1 MTLESSGLHQIS
13 SFELKLPK
21 YMVFCVVISSLGFFC
36 NGWVIGSANLPG
48 KVTHACENGLSHTYS
63 SIFPDCLPMNNAL
76 WGFAV
81 ASFCI
86 GGLIGSLNGGY
97 LQSKYG
103 RKKTITFNSLGYI
116 VGAILISCATSTA
129 MFIVG
134 RIMCGYSCGLGSLC
148 IPIYIGEISTT
159 KSRGMMGA
167 CTQGMI
173 TIGLLIS
180 SVIGLPLSQVPLWRV
195 SYTLGAIPAILQL
208 ITMPFCV
215 ESPRYL
221 ISKSHIDAART
232 SLQRLRPN
240 SNIEME
246 FYSMVEGQL
255 GPEAAMDIVTVK
267 NYNSIDKMD
276 AEDFATK
283 SDDLTKYSKNKEE
296 TLLDPMNLIE
306 IFRDPLI
313 RRIATIVIFVH
324 AFQQLV
330 GINAVMYYSTTI
342 FETVFNSSDMPMYM
356 SIVTVALNFISTV
369 ISILIID
376 RMGRRTLLLISVSG
390 ACLFSV
396 LLVIGYV
403 YNNGNLLVASVL
415 GYVFFFAVGTG
426 PIPWIITAELTP
438 VYASSSVGAV
448 ATSVNWSMNF
458 LIGQCFPVIFARIR
472 GYSFAIFSAT
482 AFLSAIFTYF
492 WLPETKGRTLEDIAT
507 DFKKSF

>member
-1 MTLESSGLHQIS
+1 
-13 SFELKLPK
+13 
-21 YMVFCVVISSLGFFC
+21 MVFCVMISSLGFFC

-48 KVTHACENGLSHTYS
+48 KATHACEITSTPYS
-63 SIFPDCLPMNNAL
+63 SVFPDCLPMNNAL

-86 GGLIGSLNGGY
+86 GGLIASLHGGY
-97 LQSKYG
+97 LQNKYG

-116 VGAILISCATSTA
+116 IGAILISCATSNA

-159 KSRGMMGA
+159 KARGMMGA

-180 SVIGLPLSQVPLWRV
+180 SVVGLPLSQVPLWRV
-195 SYTLGAIPAILQL
+195 SYALGAVPAILQL

-221 ISKSHIDAART
+221 ISKSHIEAART

-246 FYSMVEGQL
+246 FYAMVQGQV
-255 GPEAAMDIVTVK
+255 GAEMAMDILAAK
-267 NYNSIDKMD
+267 NYQTIDKL
-276 AEDFATK
+276 EFTTTK
-283 SDDLTKYSKNKEE
+283 SDVLTKYSKKEE
-296 TLLDPMNLIE
+296 ENSRDPMNMIE
-306 IFRDPLI
+306 IFRDPFI
-313 RRIATIVIFVH
+313 RRIATIVILLH

-342 FETVFNSSDMPMYM
+342 FESIFTSGKMPMYM
-356 SIVTVALNFISTV
+356 SIVTVALDFVSTIV
-369 ISILIID
+369 SILIID
-376 RMGRRTLLLISVSG
+376 RMGRRALLLTSVGG
-390 ACLFSV
+390 ACLFSF

-403 YNNGNLLVASVL
+403 YNLGTLLVVSVL
-415 GYVFFFAVGTG
+415 GYVCFFAIGTG

-448 ATSVNWSMNF
+448 ATSMNWSMNF
-458 LIGQCFPVIFARIR
+458 LVGQFFPVIFAEIQ
-472 GYSFAIFSAT
+472 GYSFVIFGAVSFMA
-482 AFLSAIFTYF
+482 AVFTYF
-492 WLPETKGRTLEDIAT
+492 WLPETKGRSLEEIAAE
-507 DFKKSF
+507 FKQKI